1 MQTPYQ
7 KIYEQARLIVERL
20 EKVSADSIWARR
32 SSGVRGNLLRLLD
45 EFERDTPP
53 SEPQIKRLENLCQ
66 VGFTMLENAAREK
79 RAPRKW

>member
-7 KIYEQARLIVERL
+7 KIYELARLVVERL

-45 EFERDTPP
+45 EFEKNPPP
-53 SEPQIKRLENLCQ
+53 SEHQVKRLENLCQ
-66 VGFTMLENAAREK
+66 AGFTMLENAAREK
-79 RAPRKW
+79 RAPKK